1 VRSENNDI
9 IVLYLHVN
17 LVIFESNT
25 LPGFTSFIDQ
35 EMPLHQEDRTVSS
48 WSIFCLR

>member
-1 VRSENNDI
+1 MRSENNDI

-17 LVIFESNT
+17 LVIFESIT

-35 EMPLHQEDRTVSS
+35 KTPLHQEDTE
-48 WSIFCLR
+48 L